1 MDDRLLPH
9 DITTGR
15 LLLRVPV
22 PEDALELF
30 NSYAQDPEVV
40 RYLTWKPSKTPIDSK
55 RHIEDR
61 ILAWRRGNICA
72 WSIIQSEH
80 DRFIGMI
87 ELRIK
92 GAVANV
98 GYVLARAMWG
108 NGYATEALN
117 AVICEGLTLPQID
130 RVTGLCDVE
139 NIASIRV
146 MEKAG
151 MVQEGV
157 LHRYVVH
164 PNISREPRDVYSF
177 AITK

>member
-1 MDDRLLPH
+1 MLPH
-9 DITTGR
+9 NIPTAR

-22 PEDALELF
+22 PEDEFELF

-40 RYLTWKPSKTPIDSK
+40 RYLTWKPSKTPVDSK

-61 ILAWRRGNICA
+61 ILAWRRGSICA
-72 WSIIQSEH
+72 WSIIQSEN

-92 GAVANV
+92 GKVASV

-117 AVICEGLTLPQID
+117 AVICAGFTLPQIVK
-130 RVTGLCDVE
+130 VTGICDVD

-146 MEKAG
+146 MKKAG

-157 LHRYVVH
+157 LRRHMVH
-164 PNISREPRDVYSF
+164 PNISHEPRDVYSF
-177 AITK
+177 AVTK

>member
-22 PEDALELF
+22 PEDAPELF

-40 RYLTWKPSKTPIDSK
+40 RYLTWKPSKTLADSK
-55 RHIEDR
+55 HHIQDR
-61 ILAWRRGNICA
+61 ILAWRRGNVCA
-72 WSIIQSEH
+72 WSIIQVEYG
-80 DRFIGMI
+80 RFIGMI

-92 GAVANV
+92 DNVASV
-98 GYVLARAMWG
+98 GYVLAHATWG

-117 AVICEGLTLPQID
+117 AVICAGLALPQIL
-130 RVTGLCDVE
+130 RVVGLCDVE
-139 NIASIRV
+139 NIASMRV
-146 MEKAG
+146 MKKAG
-151 MVQEGV
+151 MVPEGV
-157 LHRYVVH
+157 LRRYVVH

>member
-1 MDDRLLPH
+1 MLPH
-9 DITTGR
+9 NIPTAR

-22 PEDALELF
+22 PEDEFELF
-30 NSYAQDPEVV
+30 NSYAQDQEVV
-40 RYLTWKPSKTPIDSK
+40 RYLTWKPSKTPVDSK
-55 RHIEDR
+55 RHIQDR

-72 WSIIQSEH
+72 WSIIQTKH

-87 ELRIK
+87 ELRLRGK
-92 GAVANV
+92 VANV

-117 AVICEGLTLPQID
+117 AVISAGLALPQID
-130 RVTGLCDVE
+130 RVTGLCDVD

-157 LHRYVVH
+157 LRGYIVH

-177 AITK
+177 GVTK